1 MIPCVHCVLNDA
13 GHFMRCVVYFA
24 GDFQVIMIICGAV
37 LLLLLLLVI
46 IVIFIYKRKGVHYQ
60 TAEHETHTCILYT
73 QNHIHVLLY
82 PVKM

>member
-1 MIPCVHCVLNDA
+1 
-13 GHFMRCVVYFA
+13 MRCVVYFA

-37 LLLLLLLVI
+37 LLLLLLLLVI
-46 IVIFIYKRKGVHYQ
+46 IVILVNKRKGVHYQ
-60 TAEHETHTCILYT
+60 TAEHETHTCTLYT